1 MEEKNDRIAVYIDF
15 ENLARGFSRSA
26 RDEFDIQRILARL
39 VEKGKVVMKRAY
51 CDWSRFGKFKDALH
65 EAGIELVEV
74 PRRSVTGKNS
84 ADIRLV
90 VDVMDMCYAKE
101 HIGTFVIA
109 SGDSDFSPLVS
120 KLKEN
125 GKHVICVGMRDSA
138 SNLLVENCDEFIFY
152 EDLGTDEGGKP
163 KVDSDVSSEKK
174 DAFNLL
180 FDSIEALQRENVTIL
195 WSSIVK
201 ETMKRK
207 RPSFSEGAHGYRN
220 FSSLLED
227 AKARGYI
234 QLRKD
239 ERSGSFIILGFGR
252 ERMNGD
258 GLEIPRTS
266 EKESRKNPDA
276 PKAKRAKSSKR
287 KVASAKRATGKR
299 STVGGMRKP
308 QRSKPG
314 ASKAEVTDDNL
325 TQSTT

>member
-1 MEEKNDRIAVYIDF
+1 MDKRNEGIALYIDF
-15 ENLARGFSRSA
+15 ENLARGFARPSRE
-26 RDEFDIQRILARL
+26 EFDIQRVMARL

-51 CDWSRFGKFKDALH
+51 CDWSRFGKFKDAFH

-90 VDVMDMCYAKE
+90 VDAMDMCYAKE

-125 GKHVICVGMRDSA
+125 GKHVIGLGMKGST
-138 SNLLVENCDEFIFY
+138 SSLLVGNCDEFIFY
-152 EDLGTDEGGKP
+152 EDLRTDGSGKP
-163 KVDSDVSSEKK
+163 KVESNVSKEKK
-174 DAFNLL
+174 EAFDLL

-207 RPSFSEGAHGYRN
+207 RPSFAEGAHGYRN

-227 AKARGYI
+227 AQKRGYI

-239 ERSGSFIILGFGR
+239 DRSGSFIIAGFAR
-252 ERMNGD
+252 DRSNGD
-258 GLEIPRTS
+258 GEEARVPAKKQPEPSPSVPNKRPKTS
-266 EKESRKNPDA
+266 
-276 PKAKRAKSSKR
+276 KRATRS
-287 KVASAKRATGKR
+287 KRATGPKR
-299 STVGGMRKP
+299 STVGGMRRP
-308 QRSKPG
+308 QRKKPE
-314 ASKAEVTDDNL
+314 AKK
-325 TQSTT
+325 